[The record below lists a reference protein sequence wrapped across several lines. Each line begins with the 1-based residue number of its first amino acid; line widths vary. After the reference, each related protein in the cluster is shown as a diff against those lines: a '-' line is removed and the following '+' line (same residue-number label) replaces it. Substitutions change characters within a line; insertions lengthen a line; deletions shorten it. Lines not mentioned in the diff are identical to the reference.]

1 MCKVFRL
8 VLGTQKAIICVSA
21 VITCYAYR
29 NAKAAGEYGNL
40 KVKEERRIDL
50 DSLERSYDTE

>member
-8 VLGTQKAIICVSA
+8 VLGTQKTIICVSA
-21 VITCYAYR
+21 VITCYAYG

-40 KVKEERRIDL
+40 KVREERRIDL
-50 DSLERSYDTE
+50 DRFERSYDTE